1 MLPTRRRLP
10 GIVALLAVLLT
21 GCAAGQ
27 ADQVDQTRAQRTDS
41 MDPGVGHI
49 HGLGTDPAD
58 GSIYI
63 AGHFGLFQVRA
74 TNTAVRIADRVQDH
88 MGFTVVGPKTF
99 LASGHP
105 SAVDVAA
112 GAPAHLGL
120 IRTTDAGLTW
130 KTVSEAGTADFHALQ
145 PAGASLYAYDSQS
158 GRIRRS
164 VDNGVTWTDGAHLE
178 VADLAGSADQPDL
191 LYATTSEGPMVSQDG
206 GKTFTALTGAPPL
219 TFLDTLGKGLLVGT
233 ATDGTVRRSEDGGK
247 TWKTQGNLP
256 GPAAAFSTTDGRRLL
271 MATEDGTV
279 YQSRDGGRT
288 FSTAYK
294 PPPA

>member
-1 MLPTRRRLP
+1 MLPTRRRLS
-10 GIVALLAVLLT
+10 GIVALLALLMT
-21 GCAAGQ
+21 GCQVGQ
-27 ADQVDQTRAQRTDS
+27 ADQVDQTSAQRNES
-41 MDPGVGHI
+41 MDPGIGHV
-49 HGLGTDPAD
+49 HGLGIDPAD
-58 GSIYI
+58 GSIYV

-74 TNTAVRIADRVQDH
+74 MNTAVRIADRVQDY

-112 GAPAHLGL
+112 GSPAHLGL
-120 IRTTDAGLTW
+120 IRTADAGLTW

-164 VDNGVTWTDGAHLE
+164 IDNGVTWADGAQLQ
-178 VADLAGSADQPDL
+178 VADLAASADQPDR
-191 LYATTSEGPMVSQDG
+191 LYATTPEGPVVSQDG
-206 GKTFTALTGAPPL
+206 GKTFTALTGAPL
-219 TFLDTLGKGLLVGT
+219 LAFLDAPGKGLLVGI
-233 ATDGTVRRSEDGGK
+233 ATDRTVRRSEDGGK
-247 TWKTQGNLP
+247 TWKTQGTVP

-271 MATEDGTV
+271 MATEEGTV

-288 FSTAYK
+288 FSPAYK
-294 PPPA
+294 PAPA